1 MDRVYGQVVLLCF
14 GDGYGQGLSSN
25 NGYNNCL
32 REHFM
37 PNNALDLIVV
47 LFERVRIGNSRV
59 SWTGKQQVTNLC
71 SVMFPGTYSFWYF
84 SFRIC
89 DLSKKLRNLCW
100 IEYAGSK
107 WAYIVINWLWG
118 TKNSMML
125 ELHHFLLLFW
135 AN

>member
-1 MDRVYGQVVLLCF
+1 MAMDRVYGQVVLLFF
-14 GDGYGQGLSSN
+14 GDGYGQGLCYN

-71 SVMFPGTYSFWYF
+71 SVMFPGTYSF
-84 SFRIC
+84 
-89 DLSKKLRNLCW
+89 
-100 IEYAGSK
+100 
-107 WAYIVINWLWG
+107 
-118 TKNSMML
+118 
-125 ELHHFLLLFW
+125 
-135 AN
+135 